1 MNIKVLLC
9 GSAAVLASLSA
20 ARAADAVVLPEPEAV
35 EYVRVCDV
43 YGAGYFYIPGT
54 ETCLK
59 IGGYVQYDVA
69 GGDLFERHP
78 IDHLDGGVNDAWF
91 QRTRFVFE
99 TFTGAETD
107 LGTLKT
113 YTQVRFN
120 WANGGDTTVA
130 LRQAWFDLAGLR
142 IGKVES
148 NFGTFIGNIS
158 NVVTD
163 DILPY
168 APYDTNAISYT
179 FTSGGFSGIIG
190 FEEGGTDSGFGDGSR
205 YLAQNTHNYTI
216 DSYVPHIVAGAKY
229 KGDWGSI
236 GVIGGYDSI
245 HEKFTVKGRLD
256 VKVSDS
262 FTAYVMAG
270 WGENDL
276 EFDAD
281 AGRLG
286 RFNYY
291 KPWLGEWAVWGG
303 FTATFSEKAKFNM
316 ELAYDDAEEFAAV
329 ANVDYTLVPGLR
341 IIPELVYKDGGD
353 AVNTD
358 AWGGWVRF
366 RRSF

>member
-1 MNIKVLLC
+1 MNVKAFLFS
-9 GSAAVLASLSA
+9 SAALLAGLPA
-20 ARAADAVVLPEPEAV
+20 ARAADAVVMPEPESV

-59 IGGYVQYDVA
+59 IGGYVQYDIG
-69 GGDLFERHP
+69 GGDLFARHP
-78 IDHLDGGVNDAWF
+78 VDHQDGGTNDAWF
-91 QRTRFVFE
+91 QRTRFVLE
-99 TFTGAETD
+99 TFTGAETE

-113 YTQVRFN
+113 YTQVRVN
-120 WANGGDTTVA
+120 WQNGGGTSVA
-130 LRQAWFDLAGLR
+130 LRQAWADLAGLR
-142 IGKVES
+142 MGKIES

-179 FTSGGFSGIIG
+179 FTSGGFSGIVAL
-190 FEEGGTDSGFGDGSR
+190 EEGGSDSGLGDGSR

-229 KGDWGSI
+229 KTGWGGI
-236 GVIGGYDSI
+236 GIVGGYDSV
-245 HEKFTVKGRLD
+245 HDKFTVKGRVD
-256 VKVSDS
+256 VKFNDRFS
-262 FTAYVMAG
+262 AYVMAG
-270 WGENDL
+270 WGDNDL
-276 EFDAD
+276 EADAD

-291 KPWLGEWAVWGG
+291 KPWSGEWAVWAGM
-303 FTATFSEKAKFNM
+303 TATLTEKAKFNAL
-316 ELAYDDAEEFAAV
+316 LAYDDAEEFAAV
-329 ANVDYTLVPGLR
+329 ANVDYTLVPGFR
-341 IIPELVYKDGGD
+341 VIPELVYKDGGK